1 MERKIVIP
9 GTLLGKT
16 DGSKQGRG
24 TFREGENIYSSR
36 LGIAEEKSGYVNV
49 IPLSGVYDPVVGD
62 AVIGVIEEASK
73 MSWMVDIMAPYPA
86 MLRVEEVPW
95 RVEFGETSRFLKTG
109 EVVVV
114 NVLSVNEAKNIEV
127 SMRDKHCR
135 KVEDGVIV
143 KIQPSKVPRV
153 IGKNGSM
160 VSLLRQ
166 HTGCWIFIGQNGRIW
181 IKGKD
186 DKMTI
191 LIDAIKKIEKE
202 AHTTGLTDKISKFLG
217 DENKSKGD

>member
-9 GTLLGKT
+9 GTLLGKA
-16 DGSKQGRG
+16 DIGKQGRG
-24 TFREGENIYSSR
+24 TFREGDNIYSSR
-36 LGIAEEKSGYVNV
+36 LGIVEERSGYINV
-49 IPLSGVYDPVVGD
+49 IPLSGGYDPAVGD

-73 MSWMVDIMAPYPA
+73 MSWMVDIKAPYPA

-95 RVEFGETSRFLKTG
+95 RVEFGETARFLNTG
-109 EVVVV
+109 EVIVA
-114 NVLSVNEAKNIEV
+114 NVSSINEAKNIEI

-135 KVEDGVIV
+135 KVEDGIIV
-143 KIQPSKVPRV
+143 EIQPSKVPRV

-166 HTGCWIFIGQNGRIW
+166 RTGCWIFVGQNGRVW
-181 IKGKD
+181 IRGED
-186 DKMTI
+186 DKMA
-191 LIDAIKKIEKE
+191 LLVEAIKKIEKE

-217 DENKSKGD
+217 NENESD